1 MSQVIN
7 TTLSKPITS
16 ADGFHHLVYS
26 ISGTTHTLFLDNSA
40 IAVNISGGNVFST
53 YPDIKNLFCG
63 IAGDLSYGYTGYIDD
78 FKVYNRALGSTDV
91 SAIYNSIS
99 TVTVSAYTP
108 SSIAGLTIWLDAA
121 TSTSFST
128 TNGVTWQD
136 KSGLGNHMTT
146 TNTTTG
152 YSLITSTL
160 NNKPTIYFPKSYI
173 CLRNTNVL
181 NESFPIT
188 YFFVYA
194 MVTTTAPFDGNSAA
208 IMSSNYFPDDVNYTG
223 GTHGEIQ
230 STALD
235 VTSFY
240 IGGTAGIP
248 LSNTFTTPNTS
259 SSFCMIT
266 IQINGTNNVS
276 SQLVVN
282 VNGTNQ
288 VTNSSYVGTF
298 NTSCKGVIIRP
309 ARQSIYISEILYY
322 KSLLSTYDIQK
333 VEGYLAWKWG
343 INTLLPT
350 VHPYYSLAPTS
361 VYVAPLDKLSS
372 AAKTAML
379 YSGTGTTL
387 TAGAYGIILLNTKYT
402 GPAIQIKNG
411 SSGTPTDFYPALD
424 GSTTLKTASGTTLT
438 SFLAGE
444 IAYVTKWYD
453 QTGNGKHGIA
463 QGSPLP
469 FLNTTTFVVD
479 FGTSGFFSLSDGSFP
494 YGNASYSYIF
504 KQGRIPTT
512 ASTVWSG
519 GDWGVFGGSGILLCT
534 PTYNDTWYAYDFYG
548 ITSVANSVVAATYG
562 GAGNNTGAG
571 GKKFYINNV
580 LQTPTGID
588 GRTNPNGPRAQIAQN
603 CFLGAS
609 HPSGRAS
616 YFTYQST
623 TPYFYWLPYQLG
635 TSDIGILGST

>member
-7 TTLSKPITS
+7 TTLSKAINS

-40 IAVNISGGNVFST
+40 IAVNINSGNIFST
-53 YPDIKNLFCG
+53 YPNIKNLFWG
-63 IAGDLSYGYTGYIDD
+63 IAGDLSYGYTGYIDN
-78 FKVYNRALGSTDV
+78 FKVYNRALTTTDV
-91 SAIYNSIS
+91 SAIYNLNASI
-99 TVTVSAYTP
+99 VSLYTP
-108 SSIAGLTIWLDAA
+108 SSIAGLTLWLDAA

-136 KSGLGNHMTT
+136 KSSLGNHMTT

-160 NNKPTIYFPKSYI
+160 NNKPTIYLPRSNI
-173 CLRNTNVL
+173 CLRNTNIL

-194 MVTTTAPFDGNSAA
+194 MGNNASGTDINSLMA
-208 IMSSNYFPDDVNYTG
+208 SNYFPDDVNYTG

-230 STALD
+230 STPTN

-248 LSNTFTTPNTS
+248 LSNTITTPNTS

-266 IQINGTNNVS
+266 IQINGTNNIS
-276 SQLVVN
+276 SQLIVN

-288 VTNSSYVGTF
+288 VTRTSYVGTF

-309 ARQSIYISEILYY
+309 SKQDMYVSEIVYY
-322 KSLLSTYDIQK
+322 KSVLSQYDIQK

-343 INTLLPT
+343 INTLLPIA
-350 VHPYYSLAPTS
+350 HPYYLLAPTS
-361 VYVAPLDKLSS
+361 EYVAPIDKLSS

-379 YSGTGTTL
+379 YSGTGTKL
-387 TAGAYGIILLNTKYT
+387 SAGAYGITLLNSKYT
-402 GPAIQIKNG
+402 GPSIQIKNG

-424 GSTTLKTASGTTLT
+424 GTPTLNTSSGTTLT

-453 QTGNGKHGIA
+453 QTGNGNHGTA

-469 FLNTTTFVVD
+469 FLNTTNFVVD

-494 YGNASYSYIF
+494 YNNTSYSYVF
-504 KQGRIPTT
+504 KQGRIPTR
-512 ASTVWSG
+512 SYTVWSG
-519 GDWGVFGGSGILLCT
+519 GNVGVFGTYGALICN
-534 PTYNDTWYAYDFYG
+534 PTYDDTWYAYDFYG
-548 ITSVANSVVAATYG
+548 MTPVVNSVVTATYG
-562 GAGNNTGAG
+562 GAGNNTGVG
-571 GKKFYINNV
+571 GKKFYMNNV
-580 LQTPTGID
+580 LQTPVGID
-588 GRTNPNGPRAQIAQN
+588 GRRGPSGIYRAQTAQN
-603 CFLGAS
+603 CFLGAA
-609 HPSGRAS
+609 HPNERAA

-623 TPYFYWLPYQLG
+623 TPYFYWLPYQLS
-635 TSDIGILGST
+635 TSDISILGST